1 MPQQQQQ
8 GEMAATTEPVSSN
21 SSGSIGPFFAVMS
34 VLMVLALVSCVA
46 GRIYSR
52 RQALT
57 PLDSIKHRGC
67 WAWMK
72 GRCRGQ
78 CVGGD
83 VEAGAAKVNDIN
95 QVQA

>member
-1 MPQQQQQ
+1 M
-8 GEMAATTEPVSSN
+8 ATTEPVSSD
-21 SSGSIGPFFAVMS
+21 SSGSLGPFFVVMS

-52 RQALT
+52 RQAVT
-57 PLDSIKHRGC
+57 PLDSIIKHRGC
-67 WAWMK
+67 LAWMK
-72 GRCRGQ
+72 GRWRGQ

-83 VEAGAAKVNDIN
+83 VEAGAAKVNDSN